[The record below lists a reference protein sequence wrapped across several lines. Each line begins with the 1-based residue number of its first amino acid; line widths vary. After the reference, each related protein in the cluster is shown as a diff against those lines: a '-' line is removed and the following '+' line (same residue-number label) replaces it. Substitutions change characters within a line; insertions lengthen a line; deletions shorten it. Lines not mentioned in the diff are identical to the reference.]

1 MGQQYIIDSNALIDY
16 LSGKLHKNGM
26 SFMNQVINDIP
37 NLSVITKIE
46 VLGYKTTP
54 KAYRLL
60 TEFVEDSVVFELSDD
75 VVKQTIEIR
84 IKHKSKTPDAI
95 IAVTALTNGLTLITR
110 NTKDFDKI
118 ESLKVIN
125 PYEL

>member
-1 MGQQYIIDSNALIDY
+1 MGQQYLIDSNAVIDY

-60 TEFVEDSVVFELSDD
+60 TRFVEDSLVFELSDD
-75 VVKQTIEIR
+75 VVKQTIKIR
-84 IKHKSKTPDAI
+84 KEHKIKTPDAI
-95 IAVTALTNGLTLITR
+95 IAATALGNKLTIITR
-110 NTKDFDKI
+110 NIKDFDKI
-118 ESLKVIN
+118 EGLKVIN